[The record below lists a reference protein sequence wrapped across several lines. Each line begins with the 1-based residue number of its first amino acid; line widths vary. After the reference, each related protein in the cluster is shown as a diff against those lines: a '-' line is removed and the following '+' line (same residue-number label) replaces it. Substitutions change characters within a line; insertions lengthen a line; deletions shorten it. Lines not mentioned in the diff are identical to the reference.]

1 MVARRQ
7 LTIALKIFVLHIGKF
22 YQTDAPI
29 PAAWNQFRKWGNSFE
44 NCWKK
49 IRNAKTCSVQLERR
63 IFNPSAIY
71 RTRRLI
77 QLRTM
82 DGFLEHRPEKHPG
95 SQSQSQSHQPRDAV
109 LGVGHKNEI
118 ALIEFL
124 SKISWRR
131 LLAIIVTGFV
141 KLVQKVIVERP
152 KNFAQLLSYFLL
164 FLL

>member
-7 LTIALKIFVLHIGKF
+7 LTIALKYSF
-22 YQTDAPI
+22 YTLVSFIKLMPQF

-82 DGFLEHRPEKHPG
+82 DGFLEHRPEKHPE
-95 SQSQSQSHQPRDAV
+95 SQSQSHQPRDAV